1 MHKPIVMS
9 GGRYP
14 VLRSIALLYIIG
26 AGLAALIGLIGAI
39 YAVGWSPNSWTGR
52 LALAASLLAATFFVC
67 LSLLAIAEVLKLFM
81 DIEHNSRMA
90 AGRLAAE
97 NMVGADGK
105 TVAVMP
111 DLQHTNRVAMLD
123 EETAEGALLRGH

>member
-1 MHKPIVMS
+1 MARPRLGRVTSHLEVLMHKPLVKS

-26 AGLAALIGLIGAI
+26 AGLAALVGLIGAI
-39 YAVGWSPNSWTGR
+39 YAVGWSPNSWNGR

-90 AGRLAAE
+90 AGPMSAE
-97 NMVGADGK
+97 DMARADSRA
-105 TVAVMP
+105 VASTSDV
-111 DLQHTNRVAMLD
+111 QRIN
-123 EETAEGALLRGH
+123 